1 MQSWKNTQ
9 HCSHKGFIRV
19 SYICMK
25 DYLFRQVNESERER
39 TLSELEHRRTSQ
51 SYHRAEMRVQQLQ
64 KELKRAIAKS
74 R

>member
-1 MQSWKNTQ
+1 MLSLGEGTLKFLQ
-9 HCSHKGFIRV
+9 HC
-19 SYICMK
+19 
-25 DYLFRQVNESERER
+25 LFHQVNESERER

-51 SYHRAEMRVQQLQ
+51 SYHRSEMRVQQLQ